1 MFKYNIPLAFI
12 FQPKS
17 GIKAAC
23 VLCVVEYV
31 ACLIHKV
38 VADYVKRIR
47 QARRRQANEGGTGND
62 ENSLKY
68 LISDLMPDLGLN
80 FLF

>member
-1 MFKYNIPLAFI
+1 MPLGFI

-23 VLCVVEYV
+23 VLCVVEYI
-31 ACLIHKV
+31 ACLILEV
-38 VADYVKRIR
+38 VVDYVKRIR
-47 QARRRQANEGGTGND
+47 QARCRQANERCTGNNA
-62 ENSLKY
+62 NSFNY
-68 LISDLMPDLGLN
+68 LINDLMPDLGLN

>member
-1 MFKYNIPLAFI
+1 MFKYNMPLAFI

-17 GIKAAC
+17 GIKAAYI
-23 VLCVVEYV
+23 LCIVEHLV
-31 ACLIHKV
+31 CLIHKV

-47 QARRRQANEGGTGND
+47 QARCQQANERCTGNNA
-62 ENSLKY
+62 NSLKY
-68 LISDLMPDLGLN
+68 LISYLMPDLGLS